1 VYGVIQGCCKIEWG
15 AVDLLKD
22 QRRASHGRS
31 QQRANEPYLLAGR
44 SFQGERDAA
53 PRSSRPTSRTGT
65 SCSSITCTAR
75 EEFTAKVLRRSM
87 PGDQHILPSSAG
99 PGRAGITQRL
109 SLRRKVFLRAERVRC
124 RETRMRIEGVCG
136 PPEQGFDSI
145 RAVSPEEDAV
155 LAIV

>member
-31 QQRANEPYLLAGR
+31 QQRANKPYLLAGR
-44 SFQGERDAA
+44 SFRGKRDAA

-87 PGDQHILPSSAG
+87 LGDQHILPSSAG

-109 SLRRKVFLRAERVRC
+109 SLRRQVFLRAERVRC
-124 RETRMRIEGVCG
+124 RETRMRVEGMCG
-136 PPEQGFDSI
+136 PRS
-145 RAVSPEEDAV
+145 RALIALGLCRPKKMQCWQ
-155 LAIV
+155 